1 VSQPREAHDAL
12 QVTGHR
18 MKVYVDDKGK
28 PWPESYAEPKPDSLL
43 QSVSPAAVG
52 HHNSQQSR
60 RFQLLN

>member
-1 VSQPREAHDAL
+1 
-12 QVTGHR
+12 